1 MNFNNDAQV
10 WLKRSEVI
18 DVSDE
23 LSNIPPLHGVALFS
37 LPVARR
43 VKSRLRRATFWHP
56 PSVPLPAFHTIK
68 CLRVLVFA
76 RDRARVCVCVRL
88 LVCVWLS
95 SVCSNPT
102 TRPTLLLPRMPLN
115 PLQSLHHRHHF
126 IYIPTALFEEYLR
139 WGNLFSQCPS
149 YRFTQTPM
157 GLKSC
162 CRTPGEAFSPNET
175 KINRTVLSSH
185 I

>member
-18 DVSDE
+18 NVSVISLRSTVWRSSLSLLRAESKADWDE
-23 LSNIPPLHGVALFS
+23 PRSGTRHLSPSPLFTLLNVWERS
-37 LPVARR
+37 
-43 VKSRLRRATFWHP
+43 
-56 PSVPLPAFHTIK
+56 
-68 CLRVLVFA
+68 CLCVIGL
-76 RDRARVCVCVRL
+76 VCVCVCL
-88 LVCVWLS
+88 PVCVWLS
-95 SVCSNPT
+95 SVCSKPP
-102 TRPTLLLPRMPLN
+102 RPTLLLPRMPLN

-139 WGNLFSQCPS
+139 WGNLFSECPS

-162 CRTPGEAFSPNET
+162 SRTPGEAFSPNET